1 MVPEI
6 NLLPQMERRTTGNKW
21 GIFLV
26 VLAFIAV
33 VGVLAFQYFSFSN
46 SVKTLQADQQALLVE
61 KTAVEEKI
69 VALEQPEKMDLG
81 TMVGVLE
88 RITYPVSP
96 LLEEINVYRG
106 DDVYLREFILTD
118 NEIKFVMDFET
129 MPEAAAYV
137 GDMVGSKYFTDIKVD
152 EIWTFDPVEEEE
164 MIEAFDVV
172 SRFAN
177 RFTVTIDPAY
187 LRTGGIVR

>member
-21 GIFLV
+21 GILLV

-33 VGVLAFQYFSFSN
+33 VGVLAFQYFSLSN
-46 SVKTLQADQQALLVE
+46 SVKTLQADQQALLAE

-69 VALEQPEKMDLG
+69 VMLEQPEKMDLG

-106 DDVYLREFILTD
+106 DNVYLREFILKD
-118 NEIKFVMDFET
+118 NEVEFVMDFET
-129 MPEAAAYV
+129 MPEAATYV
-137 GDMVGSKYFTDIKVD
+137 GDVVGSEYFTDFKVD
-152 EIWTFDPVEEEE
+152 EIFTFGTVEEDET
-164 MIEAFDVV
+164 IEAFDVV
-172 SRFAN
+172 SRLGN
-177 RFTVTIDPAY
+177 RFTVTIDPTY
-187 LRTGGIVR
+187 LLTGGTVR